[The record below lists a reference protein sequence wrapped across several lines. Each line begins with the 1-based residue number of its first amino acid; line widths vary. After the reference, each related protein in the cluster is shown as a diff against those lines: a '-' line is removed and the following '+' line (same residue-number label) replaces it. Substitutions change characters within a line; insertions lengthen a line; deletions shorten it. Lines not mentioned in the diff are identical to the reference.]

1 MKRRNIFWAALLLFF
16 LANARLIAL
25 DDLTARMKQIL
36 DHRADDFAA
45 IRADPHGAGEETS
58 YTSALSLPGAKQ
70 CYIARTSKPHFSNEC
85 EMLETKSR
93 ATLTAKYKQYVKALQ
108 EAAPASWTIWTEHP
122 GKSMG
127 ESTYV
132 GPDRSHPAAA
142 VHWVLE
148 GMNLD
153 WYDLSVAF
161 YGEGY
166 TFMERR

>member
-1 MKRRNIFWAALLLFF
+1 MKRRNLFWAALLLLF

-25 DDLTARMKQIL
+25 DNLTAKMKQIL
-36 DHRADDFAA
+36 DQRTDDFAA
-45 IRADPHGAGEETS
+45 IRVDPHGTGDETT

-85 EMLETKSR
+85 DMLETKSR
-93 ATLTAKYKQYVKALQ
+93 AVLTAKYKLYVKALQ
-108 EAAPASWTIWTEHP
+108 DTAPSSWAMWTEHP

-127 ESTYV
+127 ESTYF

-142 VHWVLE
+142 VHWMLE

-153 WYDLSVAF
+153 WYGLSVAF
-161 YGEGY
+161 YGDGY
-166 TFMERR
+166 TLIERM